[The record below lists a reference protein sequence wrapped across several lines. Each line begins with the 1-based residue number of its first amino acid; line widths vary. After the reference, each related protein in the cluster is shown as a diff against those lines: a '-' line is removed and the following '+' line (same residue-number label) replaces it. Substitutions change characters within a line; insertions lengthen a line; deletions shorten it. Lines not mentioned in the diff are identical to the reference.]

1 MTDAGLAPAAA
12 HDARVA
18 IRTVAARTSDKC
30 VLEVCGA
37 SVWRLCRLLHWAA
50 RSNAKEAA
58 KAESGLLP
66 KVRDQLTESQAQRM
80 CEVLQARF
88 GLTKVEL
95 KTLVDLFKGMVCE
108 KGSALCLYLR
118 THARG
123 LTRPCCAGFGLR
135 YSISS
140 YLVCY
145 WTLLDPRVHTL
156 RCEYY

>member
-1 MTDAGLAPAAA
+1 
-12 HDARVA
+12 
-18 IRTVAARTSDKC
+18 
-30 VLEVCGA
+30 
-37 SVWRLCRLLHWAA
+37 
-50 RSNAKEAA
+50 
-58 KAESGLLP
+58 
-66 KVRDQLTESQAQRM
+66 M

-108 KGSALCLYLR
+108 KVSALCLYLR

-156 RCEYY
+156 GCEYY